1 MEGGNILILKVNHFT
16 CLGSNWEELRIQ
28 KNLLQGIME
37 LEVKQQRGKNWGL
50 SKLKKQ
56 QQTEQKTMS

>member
-1 MEGGNILILKVNHFT
+1 
-16 CLGSNWEELRIQ
+16 
-28 KNLLQGIME
+28 ME

-56 QQTEQKTMS
+56 QQQTEQKTMS